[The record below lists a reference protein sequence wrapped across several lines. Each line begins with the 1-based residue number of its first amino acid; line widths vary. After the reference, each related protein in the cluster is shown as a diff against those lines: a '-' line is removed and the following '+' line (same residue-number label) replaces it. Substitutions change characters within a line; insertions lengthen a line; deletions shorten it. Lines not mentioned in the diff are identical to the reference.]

1 MSYAARLDR
10 ADQYLVAVGLINVP
24 VILAQLSY
32 QVARDFVILEDAVQ
46 PPSLRPGDTVVNVS
60 D

>member
-10 ADQYLVAVGLINVP
+10 ADQYLVAVGLANVP

-32 QVARDFVILEDAVQ
+32 QVARDIVVLEDAVQ
-46 PPSLRPGDTVVNVS
+46 PPSLRSGDRVVDVC